1 MNEDLIVCL
10 FFLAALSATFAA
22 LALVADYLED

>member
-1 MNEDLIVCL
+1 MNEDLLICV
-10 FFLAALSATFAA
+10 FFVAALSAIFAA